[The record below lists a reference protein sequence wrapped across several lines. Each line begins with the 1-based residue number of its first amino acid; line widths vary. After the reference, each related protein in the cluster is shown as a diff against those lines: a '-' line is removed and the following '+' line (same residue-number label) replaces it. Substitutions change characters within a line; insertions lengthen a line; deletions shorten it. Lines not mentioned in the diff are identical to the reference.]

1 MELMEYLKKVVE
13 NEASDLFLVVGSP
26 ACQKLDG
33 RVVPINDERILS
45 DDAERLIKEIYERAD
60 RSMEDYHK
68 TGDDDFSFAV
78 PGLARFRVNAYRQR
92 GSLSA
97 VIRVV
102 SFMIPDWKEMHIPEE
117 VMELADVGHGM
128 IIVTGTANSGKS
140 TTQACIIDRVNQT
153 RECHV
158 ITLEDPIEY
167 LHRNVKS
174 LVSQREIAIDT
185 EDYTSALR
193 ACMRQSPDVI
203 LLGEMRDAETISAA
217 ITAAE
222 TGHSIITTL
231 HTRGTVNTIDR
242 IVDTFPSQQQSQVRV
257 QLAAVLHTVV
267 SQQLLPG
274 VDGELIPAFE
284 IMHMN
289 SAIRSLIRDNK
300 NHQIDNVIASSGA
313 EGMITMD
320 QYILKLWKE
329 GKITEET
336 ALDYAMNPEQM
347 KRTMK

>member
-1 MELMEYLKKVVE
+1 
-13 NEASDLFLVVGSP
+13 
-26 ACQKLDG
+26 
-33 RVVPINDERILS
+33 
-45 DDAERLIKEIYERAD
+45 AERLIKEIYERAD
-60 RSMEDYHK
+60 RSMEEYMQ

-92 GSLSA
+92 GSMSA

-102 SFMIPDWKEMHIPEE
+102 SFMIPDWQEMHIPAE
-117 VMELADVGHGM
+117 VMELADVSHGM
-128 IIVTGTANSGKS
+128 IVVTGTANSGKS
-140 TTQACIIDRVNQT
+140 TTQACIIDRVNKT

-185 EDYTSALR
+185 KDYTSALR

-242 IVDTFPSQQQSQVRV
+242 IVDTFPSQQQGQIRI

-267 SQQLLPG
+267 SQQLLPDVNG
-274 VDGELIPAFE
+274 DLIPALE

-289 SAIRSLIRDNK
+289 PAIRSLIRDNK
-300 NHQIDNVIASSGA
+300 NHQIDQVIASSGA

-320 QYILKLWKE
+320 QSILKLWRE

-336 ALDYAMNPEQM
+336 ALEYAMNPEQM
-347 KRTMK
+347 KRNLK

>member
-33 RVVPINDERILS
+33 RVVPINDERLLS
-45 DDAERLIKEIYERAD
+45 ADAERLIKEIYERAD
-60 RSMEDYHK
+60 RSMEDYQK

>member
-1 MELMEYLKKVVE
+1 MELMEYLNKVVE

-33 RVVPINDERILS
+33 RVVPINEERILPA
-45 DDAERLIKEIYERAD
+45 DAEQLIKEIYQRAN
-60 RSMEDYHK
+60 RSMEEYEK

-92 GSLSA
+92 GSMSA

-102 SFMIPDWKEMHIPEE
+102 SFMIPDWKVMNIPEE
-117 VMELADVGHGM
+117 VMDLADVTHGM

-140 TTQACIIDRVNQT
+140 TTQACIIDRINKN

-185 EDYTSALR
+185 ADYTSALR

-203 LLGEMRDAETISAA
+203 LLGEMRDAETISSA

-242 IVDTFPSQQQSQVRV
+242 IVDTFPSQQQGQVRI
-257 QLAAVLHTVV
+257 QLASVLHTVV

-289 SAIRSLIRDNK
+289 NAIRSLIRDNK
-300 NHQIDNVIASSGA
+300 NHQIDNVITSSGA
-313 EGMITMD
+313 EGMISMD
-320 QYILKLWKE
+320 QSILKLWKE

-336 ALDYAMNPEQM
+336 ALEYAMNPDQL